1 MYMLAE
7 RDALLRILLKNKNT
21 TYLYQVQNDPIE
33 MVTQHFDR
41 EIIGEEKDGIQ
52 DVSTGIKCG
61 PLKDSKN
68 NEI

>member
-1 MYMLAE
+1 
-7 RDALLRILLKNKNT
+7 
-21 TYLYQVQNDPIE
+21 

-52 DVSTGIKCG
+52 DESTGIKCG
-61 PLKDSKN
+61 RLKDSKN